1 MGQNGWHPHNHIL
14 LLTKYT
20 VLGFESYRNELA
32 RIWISSCLKAG
43 LRSPS
48 MEHGLDI
55 RDGSHADEYI
65 SKYGLPDQNKW
76 GLPEEITKGHMK
88 KGRNGGFTPFDLL
101 SYLSKISL
109 YTVINYLLNYFRNL
123 LFRLKVL
130 LNLFGVVV
138 LKNYFVLKKKQIR
151 N

>member
-1 MGQNGWHPHNHIL
+1 MGSNGWHPHNHIL

-20 VLGFESYRNELA
+20 VLGFESYRDELA
-32 RIWISSCLKAG
+32 RLWINSCLKAG

-55 RDGSHADEYI
+55 RDGSHAEEYI

-88 KGRNGGFTPFDLL
+88 KAVTVVLL
-101 SYLSKISL
+101 LLTSYSYLLKINR
-109 YTVINYLLNYFRNL
+109 YTVANCLLNYSKNL
-123 LFRLKVL
+123 LFQLKVL
-130 LNLFGVVV
+130 LSLFGGVV
-138 LKNYFVLKKKQIR
+138 LKTALY
-151 N
+151 